1 MPKMKIYRHAS
12 HVFFAFMLVLFS
24 STANAQTKING
35 TVTDAESK
43 PLKGASVLVKG
54 SKSGTVTGDNGEFS
68 VTAGKGAVLAI
79 SMVGYESSSV
89 AVGDQ
94 TNLLVM
100 LKSDVSHLSEIVV
113 TGYGTQKRALV
124 TGAISSVN
132 SKIINAE
139 PVLLVSEALQG
150 RVAGVSVVNNGSP
163 GTAPI
168 VRIRGISSI
177 SYASDPLYVVDG
189 FPSVNIT
196 TLDVRDIET
205 VDVLKDASAAAIYGS
220 RATNGVI
227 MITTKKGS
235 RSGKPKVTLDSYFG
249 TSVITQRLSLMNTQQ
264 FEQYALAYRGSQVGR
279 LLPPWVDKPIYQGAT
294 KTYGET
300 NTNWQDAYFKN
311 GPMTQQNISL
321 SGGNDVSRYYTSFG
335 YMDQKGTA
343 PSVGYQ
349 RYNFRVNSD
358 YNISKVFTFGEN
370 LYFAYGNQAY
380 DNNETGARTN
390 LVNVIRMMPHMP
402 VYDPTTQGGFRGVDA
417 TLDGG
422 DPTNPVENAVL
433 NNPGSRKV
441 GTLFTTAYID
451 VNFSSAL
458 KFRSTFGVNY
468 ANGLD
473 YRFAPIFNDSGAIAG
488 SSATQATI
496 TNNRSIYTTTLFT
509 EQLTY
514 DKTFGKNHVNATAV
528 YEYQAGNQQNE
539 NMSGNQP
546 SNDLKTLNNA
556 TNPSVQTLTYSSAL
570 ISWVGRVNYDYMG
583 KYLLSAAY
591 RYDGL
596 SVWAPG
602 HKWAG
607 FPSISGGWR
616 VDQEEFMQGASVIS
630 ELKLRGG
637 WGETGLDGLV
647 LGYTP
652 WEVSVASNS
661 AQYPFN
667 NNLTGG
673 PASSI
678 QGLGNTALN
687 WEKTDMYNIGLDMG
701 FLRNKITFTADYYQ
715 RKTNNLILGVPL
727 PPSFGYL
734 NSIVNQNVAS
744 MTNNG
749 FEMQV
754 GYNENS
760 GAFKWNATFLMAM
773 NTNNVNSL
781 APGVTNIEAGYN
793 ADFGNYNITN
803 TAAGH
808 PIQSFYGWEVEGI
821 FQTAADVAKHAKQNA
836 ATAPG
841 DLMFK
846 DVNGDGVIDLN
857 DRVFLGS
864 FIPKASYSLNLGAN
878 YKNFDLSVF
887 FYSVQGNK
895 IYNASRVI
903 TEGMIR
909 FFNAGTQVL
918 NAWTPTNTNTN
929 IPRAISGDP
938 NENARMSTR
947 FLEDGSYFRMK
958 NIILAYNI
966 PAATLQNVTK
976 GVVSSFRIYVS
987 AQNLLTVTNYSGY
1000 DPEVGNRT
1008 PTSSLT
1014 NGIDYA
1020 VYPQPKS
1027 YNVGIQA
1034 SF

>member
-1 MPKMKIYRHAS
+1 MPKLKFKPQVFHAL
-12 HVFFAFMLVLFS
+12 FAFLFLLFS
-24 STANAQTKING
+24 TTVNAQT
-35 TVTDAESK
+35 TVTGKVTDGESK
-43 PLKGASVLVKG
+43 PLKGATVSEKG
-54 SKSGTVTGDNGEFS
+54 TSKGTVTDEEGNFS
-68 VTAGKGAVLAI
+68 ISAQKNATLII
-79 SMVGYESSSV
+79 SMIGFESVSVKVGEQTSISV
-89 AVGDQ
+89 Q
-94 TNLLVM
+94 
-100 LKSDVSHLSEIVV
+100 LKTDVSHLNEIVV

-124 TGAISSVN
+124 TGAISTVN
-132 SKIINAE
+132 SKTLNAE

-168 VRIRGISSI
+168 VTIRGISSI

-189 FPSVNIT
+189 FPGINIT
-196 TLDVRDIET
+196 TLDVRDIES

-227 MITTKKGS
+227 MITTKKGN
-235 RSGKPKVTLDSYFG
+235 RGGKPKVTLDSYFG
-249 TSVITQRLSLMNTQQ
+249 TSVITQRLSLMNTDQ
-264 FEQYALAYRGSQVGR
+264 FKQYALAYRGSQVGR
-279 LLPPWVDKPIYQGAT
+279 LLPPWVDKPIYEGAKT
-294 KTYGET
+294 TYGET
-300 NTNWQDAYFKN
+300 NTDWQDAYFKN

-321 SGGNDVSRYYTSFG
+321 SGGNDVARYYTSFG

-343 PSVGYQ
+343 PTVGYQ

-358 YNISKVFTFGEN
+358 FIISKVFTFGEN

-451 VNFSSAL
+451 VNFSAAL

-528 YEYQAGNQQNE
+528 YEYQAGNQENE

-556 TNPSVQTLTYSSAL
+556 SNPSVQTLSYSSAL
-570 ISWVGRVNYDYMG
+570 ISYVGRVNYDYMG

-607 FPSISGGWR
+607 FPSVSAGWR
-616 VDQEEFMQGASVIS
+616 VDQEAFMQGASVVS
-630 ELKLRGG
+630 ELKLRAG
-637 WGETGLDGLV
+637 WGETGLDGQV

-678 QGLGNTALN
+678 QGLGNTDLN
-687 WEKTDMYNIGLDMG
+687 WEKTDMFNIGLDLG
-701 FLRNKITFTADYYQ
+701 FLRNKITLTADYYQ

-760 GAFKWNATFLMAM
+760 GAFKWNANFLMAI
-773 NTNNVNSL
+773 NTNKVNSL
-781 APGVTNIEAGYN
+781 APGVSNIEAGYN

-803 TAAGH
+803 TAAGQ

-864 FIPKASYSLNLGAN
+864 FIPKATYSLNLGAN

-966 PAATLQNVTK
+966 PGKTLQNITK